1 MAQVGM
7 RLRVWW
13 AGEARWF
20 TGTVGA
26 ARREGFD
33 VCYDDGDVRLTNLHT
48 ALWQELPPIRR
59 SSTER
64 WPASEAEAVQRD
76 WKGFPIACA
85 RPGAKL
91 QTYGRDGMRGLGV
104 RVAPQAKALL
114 LPSAAGKG
122 RTAQLLGRRLFWFEG
137 DIFTGP
143 NAERAA
149 VAALAGND
157 GAPTQ
162 HLGSE
167 SQTAEANQLAIRPIN
182 VRRRHLSEVRGSSS
196 MHKQSSN
203 MHNMCSTSHASTVTC
218 YCTYYKLHD
227 ITITLL
233 PLHTP
238 DFVSSR
244 PRHGSHR
251 RGTMQ
256 DSGTHGRR
264 HRRVVPRA
272 RGGMHRWLIVELQ
285 ELRPPAPAPCGLWP
299 LSELQELEGPELLAV
314 KRALPSPTGS
324 RAS

>member
-157 GAPTQ
+157 GAPE
-162 HLGSE
+162 LIMLDAERFMAPLRGSAQLVE
-167 SQTAEANQLAIRPIN
+167 CAASPEAANCELN
-182 VRRRHLSEVRGSSS
+182 VELRRNGVRWPALLQRHDIAAGKHAAHVHVRHIAHEHANEHGHVQVCHSLSGTRRSPTIPSTSARRRGRRSR
-196 MHKQSSN
+196 
-203 MHNMCSTSHASTVTC
+203 HAL
-218 YCTYYKLHD
+218 YR
-227 ITITLL
+227 
-233 PLHTP
+233 
-238 DFVSSR
+238 SR
-244 PRHGSHR
+244 PRSGCVSSASGS
-251 RGTMQ
+251 
-256 DSGTHGRR
+256 
-264 HRRVVPRA
+264 A
-272 RGGMHRWLIVELQ
+272 RT
-285 ELRPPAPAPCGLWP
+285 C
-299 LSELQELEGPELLAV
+299 
-314 KRALPSPTGS
+314 
-324 RAS
+324 